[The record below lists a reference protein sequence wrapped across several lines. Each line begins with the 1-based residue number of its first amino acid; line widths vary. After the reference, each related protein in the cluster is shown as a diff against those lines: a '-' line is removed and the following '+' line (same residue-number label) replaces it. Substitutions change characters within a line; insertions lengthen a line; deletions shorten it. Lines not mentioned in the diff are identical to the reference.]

1 MEYFYNEIARGVGA
15 GRGPEVF
22 ISNCHNSSMFC
33 LIDMQVIVVHGE
45 GLAESKS
52 ERIFE
57 IGHAV
62 QKL

>member
-1 MEYFYNEIARGVGA
+1 MEYFYNEIARGVGV
-15 GRGPEVF
+15 GRGPESF
-22 ISNCHNSSMFC
+22 ISNCHNSFIFC
-33 LIDMQVIVVHGE
+33 LMDMYVIVVNGG